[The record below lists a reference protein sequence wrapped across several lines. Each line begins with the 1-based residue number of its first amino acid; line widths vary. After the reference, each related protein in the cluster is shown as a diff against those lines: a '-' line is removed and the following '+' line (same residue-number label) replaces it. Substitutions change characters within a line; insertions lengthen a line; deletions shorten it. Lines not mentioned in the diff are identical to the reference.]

1 MQDSPKL
8 PYFRSRYCLVS
19 VLSFL
24 YIYCNSFRGLLPLDC
39 QSRFPTNR
47 VFVLVSHVS
56 ALLVRGLIFESFQLT
71 RLASLGTNRLSW
83 DLGTKIIPQSTA
95 KCRFVKL
102 SENVALFLER
112 GAACVEVVVFPR
124 FRPGFPT
131 VRTPIGY
138 LSAVRD

>member
-1 MQDSPKL
+1 
-8 PYFRSRYCLVS
+8 V
-19 VLSFL
+19 VW
-24 YIYCNSFRGLLPLDC
+24 LPLDC

-56 ALLVRGLIFESFQLT
+56 AMLVRGLLFESSSSPG
-71 RLASLGTNRLSW
+71 LA
-83 DLGTKIIPQSTA
+83 TA

-102 SENVALFLER
+102 SENVALFLKR